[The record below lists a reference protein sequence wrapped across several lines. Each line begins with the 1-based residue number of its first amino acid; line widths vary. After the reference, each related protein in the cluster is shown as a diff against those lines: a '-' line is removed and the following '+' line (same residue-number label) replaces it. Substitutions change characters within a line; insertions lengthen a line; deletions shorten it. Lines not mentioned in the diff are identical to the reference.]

1 MFKCIPIFKGCN
13 RQVEFVDKRHC
24 SLPSV
29 PEEILRYSRTLEELF
44 LDANHIRDL
53 PKNFFRLHRLR
64 KLGLSDN
71 EIARLPPDIQ
81 NFENLV
87 ELDVSRNDIPDIP
100 DDIKHLQNLQVAD
113 FSSNPIPKLPAGFSQ
128 LKNLTVLGL
137 NDMSLTTLP
146 VDFGSLTQL
155 ESLEL
160 RENLLKHLPESIRQL
175 TKLKRLDLGD
185 NEIEELPP
193 YLGYL
198 PGLHELWLDHNQLE
212 RLPPEIGLLTNLTY
226 LDVSENRL
234 EKLPNEIGGLV
245 NLTDLDLAQNLLE
258 TLPDGVAKLSRL
270 TILKLDQNRL
280 QKLNPT
286 IGCCESMQELIL
298 TENFLSELP
307 VSIGQMT
314 KLSNLNVDRNAL
326 EYLPAEIGNCAN
338 LGVLSLRD
346 NKLKRLPPEL
356 GNCTVLH
363 VLDVSGNQLQY
374 LPYTLVNLQL
384 KAVWLSENQAQPL
397 LTFQPDTDE
406 ATGEQVLTCFL
417 LPQQEYQPITPAREL
432 ETDSDGW
439 EEREASR
446 THSVKFSEES
456 TQEKDTPFVRQ
467 NTPHPKELK
476 AKAHKLFAKD
486 RSRPEDGN
494 LDTVSEEASTKFA
507 VSGTARIGANST
519 IVENIAETKPIYENH
534 QQQPVSPKTP
544 TTAISFAPQP
554 VIAQTAGT
562 QPQSAVNAATVH
574 EPIASVAPEHGNAA
588 VVVAAA
594 AVTAAASVT
603 GDEEEEDFDES
614 ERRVGFQVEGED
626 DDFYKRPMK
635 LHRRDTPHH
644 LKNKRVQHN
653 LTDKKSSE
661 ILANALNQEK
671 KTSQLAPVQS
681 PIQENEAAEQSEQ
694 QQLQQQQPFAAPI
707 SPIPP
712 PTVPGPLSAGQLLD
726 DAVDGLT
733 ELRLEQ
739 YEIHIE
745 RTTAGLGLSIA
756 GGRGSTPFKGDDEGI
771 FISRVTEGGPAD
783 LAGLK
788 VGDKVLKV
796 NGINVVDADHY
807 QAVQVLKAC
816 GAVLVLVVE
825 REVTRLI
832 GHPVFSEDGSVSQI
846 SVETRPLAAA
856 QQHEKFI
863 PAPIEIIP
871 EQQQL
876 QQQQQ
881 IQQAPANFNSYQAN
895 VFTTPATAT
904 AAGPTNAAN
913 LSQQQ
918 QQQLQPQH
926 VGVGATNGV
935 LENGKDAPLSYLQ
948 LHTTLIRDQIGQ
960 GLGFSI
966 AGGKGSPPFKD
977 GCDGI
982 FISRITEGG
991 LAHRDGKIMVGDR
1004 VMAINGNDMT
1014 NACHDAAV
1022 QCLTEPQRFVRLV
1035 LQREY
1040 RGPLEAPLSPRSP
1053 AVLNSLSPSGYLANR
1068 PANFNRSIGDMISE
1082 QAQTNLQHAP
1092 TAAPILAQQ
1101 QQQQYPAQ
1109 QQFNYTNQ
1117 PSAYEINKT
1126 VTIPN
1131 ATAAATTLTS
1141 ASVGGNNA
1149 PKTNGFTTA
1158 ATTVPYQQ
1166 PQQQQQ
1172 QQQQID
1178 KVTGQPVPAP
1188 RRANSIPLGDAPAE
1202 ATPANGNAAQPPDSA
1217 NKPTA
1222 TPTAGPNTAADASAE
1237 TQVPPLRPLT
1247 SEDFQA
1253 MIPAHFLSGGSQH
1266 QVNVARGN
1274 EVGVGPSVT
1283 VTVNK
1288 AVPDLPMF
1296 PAAPTELGRI
1306 TETITKSTFT
1316 ETVMTRVTDNH
1327 LAEPLISEEVILPKN
1342 QGSLGF
1348 SIIGGTDHSCVP
1360 FGSHEP
1366 GIFISHVVPDGIA
1379 HKCGKLRMGDRILK
1393 VNDVDISRATHQEA
1407 VMELLKPGDDI
1418 KLTIQHDPLPPGFQE
1433 ITISKAEGER
1443 LGMHIKG
1450 GLNGQRGNPC
1460 DPTDEGVFVSKINS
1474 VGAARR
1480 DGRLKVGMRLL
1491 EVNGHSLLGIS
1502 HQDAVNVLRNAGNE
1516 IHLIACKGYD
1526 KSNLIHSIGAAG
1538 GMSTGFNTTGSRQG
1552 SRASETGSE
1561 LSQSQSMSSLDRDED
1576 ERIRQ
1581 DFEVFT
1587 PKTESNN
1594 DPSVLASV
1602 AALAHSPT
1610 TPPSAGALPQQHAA
1624 ESDTSKSSA
1633 PPPPTATTPQDA
1645 LATFA
1650 NADKTLVQSK
1660 EKSTPEKVLEIVRA
1674 ADAFTSVP
1682 PKSPAEHHD
1691 QDKIQKTTTV
1701 VISKHT
1707 LDTNPSPALA
1717 AASTPTHTS
1726 PTTLPTA
1733 GTTASTTNTTTTSPP
1748 VSPALATASSRDVAA
1763 TAASG
1768 KTVAAP
1774 PTQQQNIQQRRTPTP
1789 TSIHKTRTEP
1799 IAKPTDS
1806 RQNQSIAPTTN
1817 KATKAEPIYIIDDE
1831 EEEEEDAAEEEE
1843 EEEPA
1848 DEHGDD
1854 IDGDEDVFDTYSPNA
1869 SADQG
1874 DTDSD
1879 YFDRPRPSPRYT
1891 SDSENDYRPQRPNHE
1906 RLGNISGRS
1915 TPDLSGSAYGGHR
1928 KSVSFDLSG
1937 DERSKSD
1944 YERSRTPDG
1953 YSRYYDSEQEYGS
1966 ARPRLPRKGIL
1977 RSASPSSSNN
1987 STLER
1992 CRRPEKLPPIVP
2004 TVARIKE
2011 IDSPTLQHVRSSSPL
2026 ASRGGS
2032 GSSGYRSPPPP
2043 PEKVT
2048 VSTEIER
2055 ENPFREAFLDNSKSD
2070 EYTELAKAMSKSPSA
2085 LRSPREQF
2093 FFGSKSTE
2101 NLLGAERSA
2110 SSGRS
2115 TPSTVVSAQSKS
2127 TEDLLSSSTGAKPK
2141 RIPPPILPKPKT
2153 KKAELVHNIAL
2164 DAFQKADVGYGDFTV
2179 FEHDPTTNTIHEIR
2193 SPPPPTTPTVPI
2205 TPPPVGGSAKLPVRV
2220 KTPRSPSR
2228 PRESPP
2234 PPPVNYST
2242 MPKLPSPSPHVKK
2255 SEETY
2260 YLEVLP
2266 PPPPLSDDEIPPSQR
2281 RHTEFI
2287 HENSPDHILVTEDE
2301 HRTIMLHEN
2310 EVRNQLRGASRKSQ
2324 IPELGAPHEE
2334 APPVPHYASIKHS
2347 VNPFIDSSDDNFD
2360 SLPLP
2365 PPPEH
2370 LISSAALNPG
2380 CDSSSHCD
2388 SESSTINI
2396 ASPISSI
2403 TSPNANMQPRLDLLT
2418 SAATLQA
2425 GIPSNN
2431 PLSPTQIFPTAQ
2443 ILPVQYTQL
2452 PQPQQP
2458 NTTHILTGQL
2468 VPNSASHHFSNS
2480 PQNQSLF
2487 TVGGLVL
2494 LPQAQF
2500 TAATSQVSS
2509 SSSSSLVTTPIF
2521 LTTSGG
2527 ATSATTGV
2535 YMKPQQLQQRSPQ
2548 LHLHQ
2553 RTVLSPTSDSITTT
2567 KVPKSVSDKKR
2578 FFESAMEDQH
2588 KPSQKTEKVFS
2599 FLSKDEVE
2607 KLRQEEE
2614 RKIATLRRDKKTGLL
2629 DGAAANG
2636 NDEYDASNNNSAAA
2650 NSAAHA
2656 ATIPCLVGEHRK
2668 LQQQQPH
2675 DGGTYGANYDY
2686 DDDDRRLVVDHRHVL
2701 RDTIVERDNCD
2712 ADDMSVA
2719 ECTTITTT
2727 TTTTRIE
2734 SLTTPP
2740 PTPATPP
2747 TPAAQSQS
2755 QPQALVK
2762 SGEATEPPTI
2772 RLKLEK
2778 PKKSKKTKAK
2788 SKEAAKAPSVS
2799 TTPTDEGVAVELV
2812 AHRKAPPPP
2821 TQPAQANAQPPAQP
2835 AAPEWVATPLA
2846 AFKSPALVKSLT
2858 ESTPSAAAT
2867 TTATATPVT
2876 IAQSFKPQVDT
2887 ALAPSVATI
2896 APAPAPRTTSTQQ
2909 LSSTVA
2915 QFVDI
2920 ERQHADVPSDY
2931 NDAEDTASSIESVIA
2946 ATTPLAILSTSTT
2959 RLPNQQKPSLLPKPK
2974 VKVVIPPALLL
2985 QQTQQQQQQQEE
2997 EQQQDTSPTT
3007 PSSRIPIRTANAE
3020 RRALKAAA
3028 AAAAVGGA
3036 VAGTQVEAAATSVVV
3051 ERSSDAVQHEQSP
3064 SNGLKSKAMIN
3075 AEKRASWR
3083 AARLR
3088 SLEQGAQEAQSV
3100 IQNMNKIADDLL
3112 TTPVATEQTKKIV
3125 FPKIAIKSSDGP
3137 VIIREREKI
3146 LDEKIVRRTEEVPC
3160 PLTGRPQLRTV
3171 EYIEKTIETEV
3182 ETCQEK
3188 IISLELQDPENDDND
3203 SDDGGKDKIS
3213 NPFAS
3218 LQHAASANQQSATV
3232 LAAVTQAITTVE
3244 DETLED
3250 EEPPELL
3257 RETALL
3263 DTVDED
3269 DDEED
3274 EEDDDDDDEDE
3285 DDDDDSEEEEEDED
3299 EEDAASI
3306 VTVHANNEKLFL
3318 RTDDDSGPSDDFD
3331 SIGMF
3336 GPSSIDSVSSISKL
3350 RIQPVPIT
3358 IHQTL
3363 AKEVVVT
3370 APVVPAGVRTTTKT
3384 DYPAHSITTAST
3396 IVEVVN
3402 PLITGEGQVK
3412 SLAVGS
3418 TAQREYPI
3426 FDNEIEKSLRSKPYD
3441 DHIEDIARRKGGYD
3455 EAAEDERDDDDE
3467 AEEFSAAATG
3477 VLRSDTFVMPV
3488 VRQQQQ
3494 QRPPEELSL
3503 NAKMKNVL
3511 VELLENER
3519 VKLNLQ
3525 KSLEEDED
3533 EQHELAYGDSDDEQD
3548 MVDYVATHGANPSGI
3563 SRSAARAVSD
3573 DNGNERLLQE
3583 LIRDSNRNTI
3593 KKLAVGY
3600 DDEESEEDD
3609 DVDEEDEE
3617 EESLDSSDSEED
3629 GEADDD
3635 DEAVNIT
3642 FVDGCQV
3649 IENPNAESTLK
3660 LQKSQTYTSM
3670 KEADQTEAS
3679 KQSGAAQ
3686 EDVDKDIEHTVEKL
3700 QAEQRKL
3707 EEITKQLRKS
3717 VENLLADDD
3726 EIATAISQAVIDD
3739 EDDAVIQKPKQN
3751 VVHTVETKTVIGDDG
3766 VKKTIITETIRKPE
3780 HKQTQREPQDE
3791 ESGEALFNKLL
3802 HAGGDHKQIF
3812 DQQTG
3817 ESVITTTTT
3826 DADGTVTTT
3835 TTTISNVIKSGIPR
3849 AVLLKS
3855 EASTAGTSSSS
3866 GSSTS
3871 AHTKP
3876 EKQQHSKQK
3885 RKGKN
3890 GKK

>member
-71 EIARLPPDIQ
+71 EIVRLPPDIQ

-100 DDIKHLQNLQVAD
+100 DDIKHLQSLQVAD

-146 VDFGSLTQL
+146 VDFGCLSQL

-234 EKLPNEIGGLV
+234 EKLPNEIGGLE

-258 TLPDGVAKLSRL
+258 SLPDGIAKLSRL

-286 IGCCESMQELIL
+286 IGSCENMQELIL

-307 VSIGQMT
+307 ASIGQMT

-326 EYLPAEIGNCAN
+326 EYLPIEIGNCAN

-346 NKLKRLPPEL
+346 NKLKKLPPEL
-356 GNCTVLH
+356 GNCSVLH

-417 LPQQEYQPITPAREL
+417 LPQQEYQPITPDYPPCQLYRSSEKFDSSEFHVYQQKAREL

-486 RSRPEDGN
+486 RSRADDAK
-494 LDTVSEEASTKFA
+494 LDTVSEETSSKFS
-507 VSGTARIGANST
+507 VSGASRIGPNST
-519 IVENIAETKPIYENH
+519 IVEHITETKPIYENH
-534 QQQPVSPKTP
+534 QQPQPLSPQTPKAAVSF
-544 TTAISFAPQP
+544 SQQP
-554 VIAQTAGT
+554 VIAQVAGQQPNSDGSSVTA
-562 QPQSAVNAATVH
+562 H
-574 EPIASVAPEHGNAA
+574 EPIASVAPEHGNVA
-588 VVVAAA
+588 VVVASA
-594 AVTAAASVT
+594 AVTAAATSSGT
-603 GDEEEEDFDES
+603 GDDEEEEDFDEA
-614 ERRVGFQVEGED
+614 ERRVGFQVEGAD

-653 LTDKKSSE
+653 LTDKKASE

-671 KTSQLAPVQS
+671 KTAQLPPVQS
-681 PIQENEAAEQSEQ
+681 PIQENVAAEQNEQ
-694 QQLQQQQPFAAPI
+694 QPLQQQQQPFTAPI

-712 PTVPGPLSAGQLLD
+712 PTVPTPLSTGQLPD

-796 NGINVVDADHY
+796 NGISVIDADHY

-846 SVETRPLAAA
+846 SVETRPLPAQQQQFT

-871 EQQQL
+871 EQQQ
-876 QQQQQ
+876 QQQQ
-881 IQQAPANFNSYQAN
+881 PVTNFNSYQAN
-895 VFTTPATAT
+895 VFTTPSTLTGTAG
-904 AAGPTNAAN
+904 ATNAAN
-913 LSQQQ
+913 LSQQQQ

-926 VGVGATNGV
+926 VGVATTNGI
-935 LENGKDAPLSYLQ
+935 LENGKLTQDAPLSYLQ

-982 FISRITEGG
+982 FISRLTEGG
-991 LAHRDGKIMVGDR
+991 LAQRDGKIMVGDR

-1068 PANFNRSIGDMISE
+1068 PANFNRSIGDIITE
-1082 QAQTNLQHAP
+1082 QAQSNLQP
-1092 TAAPILAQQ
+1092 TPVLAQQ
-1101 QQQQYPAQ
+1101 QPTQ
-1109 QQFNYTNQ
+1109 QQFNYTTQ
-1117 PSAYEINKT
+1117 PSAYETHKNAA
-1126 VTIPN
+1126 IPN
-1131 ATAAATTLTS
+1131 ATAATITAGT
-1141 ASVGGNNA
+1141 ADGNIV

-1158 ATTVPYQQ
+1158 ATMTSSKQ
-1166 PQQQQQ
+1166 PQP
-1172 QQQQID
+1172 QQID
-1178 KVTGQPVPAP
+1178 KITGQPVPAP
-1188 RRANSIPLGDAPAE
+1188 RRANSIPLGDAAAE
-1202 ATPANGNAAQPPDSA
+1202 AMPANGDAAQPF
-1217 NKPTA
+1217 KPAPTTA
-1222 TPTAGPNTAADASAE
+1222 TNPPTDASSE

-1342 QGSLGF
+1342 KGSLGF

-1366 GIFISHVVPDGIA
+1366 GIFISHIVPDGIA
-1379 HKCGKLRMGDRILK
+1379 HKCEKLRMGDRILK

-1433 ITISKAEGER
+1433 IVISKAEGER

-1450 GLNGQRGNPC
+1450 GLNGQRGNPV

-1491 EVNGHSLLGIS
+1491 EVNGNSLLGAS
-1502 HQDAVNVLRNAGNE
+1502 HQDAVNILRNAGNE
-1516 IHLIACKGYD
+1516 IHLVVCKGYD

-1538 GMSTGFNTTGSRQG
+1538 GMSTGFHTSSSRQG

-1561 LSQSQSMSSLDRDED
+1561 LSQSQSISSLDRDED

-1581 DFEVFT
+1581 DFEVFA
-1587 PKTESNN
+1587 PKTELNN
-1594 DPSVLASV
+1594 ERSVLASV

-1610 TPPSAGALPQQHAA
+1610 IPPSAGALPQQHAT
-1624 ESDTSKSSA
+1624 ESDTSKIGVV
-1633 PPPPTATTPQDA
+1633 PPPPQTPQDA
-1645 LATFA
+1645 LATFT
-1650 NADKTLVQSK
+1650 NVEKTLVQTK

-1707 LDTNPSPALA
+1707 LDTNPSTGLASSPPATHSLQA
-1717 AASTPTHTS
+1717 A
-1726 PTTLPTA
+1726 LPTV
-1733 GTTASTTNTTTTSPP
+1733 GTTTTTTTTTPP
-1748 VSPALATASSRDVAA
+1748 VSPGLDSTVTTDVASASRTKAA
-1763 TAASG
+1763 T
-1768 KTVAAP
+1768 P
-1774 PTQQQNIQQRRTPTP
+1774 PPQQQQPQQQQRRTPTL
-1789 TSIHKTRTEP
+1789 P
-1799 IAKPTDS
+1799 IQKATAEAITKPKDS
-1806 RQNQSIAPTTN
+1806 RYEYKEMVKSQPHVRCEDESAPLAH
-1817 KATKAEPIYIIDDE
+1817 KAKKAEPVYIIDDE
-1831 EEEEEDAAEEEE
+1831 DEEEGEKECVDDQAEDSKDEAE
-1843 EEEPA
+1843 
-1848 DEHGDD
+1848 DD
-1854 IDGDEDVFDTYSPNA
+1854 IDAFSPNI

-1879 YFDRPRPSPRYT
+1879 YFERPHPSPRYT
-1891 SDSENDYRPQRPNHE
+1891 SDSENDYRPFRPNVE

-1915 TPDLSGSAYGGHR
+1915 TPDLSSSTFGHR

-1966 ARPRLPRKGIL
+1966 TRPRMPRKGIL

-1992 CRRPEKLPPIVP
+1992 CKRPEKLPPIVP

-2011 IDSPTLQHVRSSSPL
+2011 IDSPTVQHVRSCSPL
-2026 ASRGGS
+2026 SSRDGT
-2032 GSSGYRSPPPP
+2032 SSGYRSPPPL
-2043 PEKVT
+2043 PERVL

-2055 ENPFREAFLDNSKSD
+2055 DNPFREAFLDKTKID

-2085 LRSPREQF
+2085 LKSPREHF

-2101 NLLGAERSA
+2101 NLLSAERSV

-2115 TPSTVVSAQSKS
+2115 TPSTVISTQSKS

-2141 RIPPPILPKPKT
+2141 RIPPPIMPKPVT
-2153 KKAELVHNIAL
+2153 KKAELVHNVAL

-2179 FEHDPTTNTIHEIR
+2179 FEHDPTTNTIHEVS
-2193 SPPPPTTPTVPI
+2193 SPPPPTTPTLPL
-2205 TPPPVGGSAKLPVRV
+2205 TPPAGSIAKLPLRV

-2234 PPPVNYST
+2234 PPPPPINYAT
-2242 MPKLPSPSPHVKK
+2242 MPKPTSPSVQVRKND
-2255 SEETY
+2255 EAEAY
-2260 YLEVLP
+2260 YMEVLPPLP
-2266 PPPPLSDDEIPPSQR
+2266 PPPPADEVPPSQR
-2281 RHTEFI
+2281 RHSEFI

-2301 HRTIMLHEN
+2301 HRTIMLNEN
-2310 EVRNQLRGASRKSQ
+2310 EIRNQLRSISRKSQ
-2324 IPELGAPHEE
+2324 IPELGVPHED
-2334 APPVPHYASIKHS
+2334 APPVPNYASIKHS

-2365 PPPEH
+2365 PPPEN
-2370 LISSAALNPG
+2370 LLSFAAQNPG

-2396 ASPISSI
+2396 VSPISSI
-2403 TSPNANMQPRLDLLT
+2403 TSPNANMQPKLDNL
-2418 SAATLQA
+2418 SSIAAVQTDT
-2425 GIPSNN
+2425 PSNN

-2443 ILPVQYTQL
+2443 ILPVQYTSL
-2452 PQPQQP
+2452 PQPQQA
-2458 NTTHILTGQL
+2458 NIAQVLTGHL
-2468 VPNSASHHFSNS
+2468 IPTSKSNLSNS
-2480 PQNQSLF
+2480 QQNQSLF

-2494 LPQAQF
+2494 LPQATF
-2500 TAATSQVSS
+2500 STSTSKTTSS

-2521 LTTSGG
+2521 LASSGAAG
-2527 ATSATTGV
+2527 GL
-2535 YMKPQQLQQRSPQ
+2535 YIKPPQIQQQAPQ
-2548 LHLHQ
+2548 IHLHQ
-2553 RTVLSPTSDSITTT
+2553 RTLLSPSSEHITTS

-2607 KLRQEEE
+2607 KLKQEEE
-2614 RKIATLRRDKKTGLL
+2614 RKMATLRRDKKSRLL
-2629 DGAAANG
+2629 DGSSANG
-2636 NDEYDASNNNSAAA
+2636 NDENDAYITSAPA
-2650 NSAAHA
+2650 SVA
-2656 ATIPCLVGEHRK
+2656 ATIASEHRK
-2668 LQQQQPH
+2668 LQTD
-2675 DGGTYGANYDY
+2675 DGNYEGDY
-2686 DDDDRRLVVDHRHVL
+2686 AYEDDRRLIADHRNVL
-2701 RDTIVERDNCD
+2701 RERDNSD
-2712 ADDMSVA
+2712 ADDMS
-2719 ECTTITTT
+2719 
-2727 TTTTRIE
+2727 
-2734 SLTTPP
+2734 
-2740 PTPATPP
+2740 
-2747 TPAAQSQS
+2747 
-2755 QPQALVK
+2755 
-2762 SGEATEPPTI
+2762 
-2772 RLKLEK
+2772 
-2778 PKKSKKTKAK
+2778 
-2788 SKEAAKAPSVS
+2788 
-2799 TTPTDEGVAVELV
+2799 
-2812 AHRKAPPPP
+2812 
-2821 TQPAQANAQPPAQP
+2821 
-2835 AAPEWVATPLA
+2835 
-2846 AFKSPALVKSLT
+2846 
-2858 ESTPSAAAT
+2858 
-2867 TTATATPVT
+2867 
-2876 IAQSFKPQVDT
+2876 
-2887 ALAPSVATI
+2887 
-2896 APAPAPRTTSTQQ
+2896 
-2909 LSSTVA
+2909 
-2915 QFVDI
+2915 
-2920 ERQHADVPSDY
+2920 
-2931 NDAEDTASSIESVIA
+2931 
-2946 ATTPLAILSTSTT
+2946 
-2959 RLPNQQKPSLLPKPK
+2959 
-2974 VKVVIPPALLL
+2974 
-2985 QQTQQQQQQQEE
+2985 
-2997 EQQQDTSPTT
+2997 
-3007 PSSRIPIRTANAE
+3007 
-3020 RRALKAAA
+3020 
-3028 AAAAVGGA
+3028 
-3036 VAGTQVEAAATSVVV
+3036 
-3051 ERSSDAVQHEQSP
+3051 
-3064 SNGLKSKAMIN
+3064 

-3088 SLEQGAQEAQSV
+3088 SLEQGAQEAQNV
-3100 IQNMNKIADDLL
+3100 IKNMNKIADDLL
-3112 TTPVATEQTKKIV
+3112 VAPAISEAKKIV

-3160 PLTGRPQLRTV
+3160 PVTGRPQLRTV
-3171 EYIEKTIETEV
+3171 EYIEKIIETEV

-3188 IISLELQDPENDDND
+3188 IISLELQDPENDDDDSND
-3203 SDDGGKDKIS
+3203 SRRAKSTSPYAFPTYGVSSKDS
-3213 NPFAS
+3213 
-3218 LQHAASANQQSATV
+3218 
-3232 LAAVTQAITTVE
+3232 TTVVAAATPTTVAVAMA

-3257 RETALL
+3257 RETMLL
-3263 DTVDED
+3263 DTVDEHDYD
-3269 DDEED
+3269 DTT
-3274 EEDDDDDDEDE
+3274 DEDG
-3285 DDDDDSEEEEEDED
+3285 EEEGEEE

-3306 VTVHANNEKLFL
+3306 VTVHANNEQLFL
-3318 RTDDDSGPSDDFD
+3318 RTDDESIVSDDFD
-3331 SIGMF
+3331 GIGRC

-3358 IHQTL
+3358 LHQTL

-3370 APVVPAGVRTTTKT
+3370 APAVSTRIVPSTNTESPIHG
-3384 DYPAHSITTAST
+3384 TTAAHT

-3402 PLITGEGQVK
+3402 PLISGDGQVK
-3412 SLAVGS
+3412 CIAVGKI
-3418 TAQREYPI
+3418 TEYEYPI
-3426 FDNEIEKSLRSKPYD
+3426 FDNETRMRLRSQRIDSDVTDVDAKKVQQDVDVEHGED
-3441 DHIEDIARRKGGYD
+3441 DN
-3455 EAAEDERDDDDE
+3455 DDE
-3467 AEEFSAAATG
+3467 AEQLAAAATG
-3477 VLRSDTFVMPV
+3477 VFRSDTFVLPTI
-3488 VRQQQQ
+3488 QQQQ
-3494 QRPPEELSL
+3494 HQEQHLQLQHQPQEELSL

-3525 KSLEEDED
+3525 KSLEEDD
-3533 EQHELAYGDSDDEQD
+3533 EEQQELAYGDPDDED
-3548 MVDYVATHGANPSGI
+3548 DDAVDYAAVRRREFSGF
-3563 SRSAARAVSD
+3563 SRGGVRGTSD
-3573 DNGNERLLQE
+3573 GNGNDRMLVE
-3583 LIRDSNRNTI
+3583 LMRDSNRNTI
-3593 KKLAVGY
+3593 KKLAGGL
-3600 DDEESEEDD
+3600 DDDDSDVEEDD
-3609 DVDEEDEE
+3609 DEGEE
-3617 EESLDSSDSEED
+3617 EEDSLDSSDSEDDAED
-3629 GEADDD
+3629 DE
-3635 DEAVNIT
+3635 EAVNIT
-3642 FVDGCQV
+3642 LIDGCQV
-3649 IENPNAESTLK
+3649 IENPNTETPLK

-3670 KEADQTEAS
+3670 KDAEQLQDKSTTEVAI
-3679 KQSGAAQ
+3679 AQ
-3686 EDVDKDIEHTVEKL
+3686 EDVDKDIEHTVETL

-3726 EIATAISQAVIDD
+3726 AIAEAVSHTSKG
-3739 EDDAVIQKPKQN
+3739 ENSKVAEN
-3751 VVHTVETKTVIGDDG
+3751 LTHEVVRTVETKTVIDEDG
-3766 VKKTIITETIRKPE
+3766 SKKTIVIETIHKPE
-3780 HKQTQREPQDE
+3780 SKPKQPERSHE

-3802 HAGGDHKQIF
+3802 HAGGDLKQIL

-3826 DADGTVTTT
+3826 DTDGTVTTT

-3849 AVLLKS
+3849 AVVLKS
-3855 EASTAGTSSSS
+3855 ESGKTEETTDAESVGRSRETDGSSS
-3866 GSSTS
+3866 
-3871 AHTKP
+3871 
-3876 EKQQHSKQK
+3876 KQNKQK
-3885 RKGKN
+3885 RKGKMATS
-3890 GKK
+3890 K

>member
-417 LPQQEYQPITPAREL
+417 LPQQEYQPITPDYPPGLLYRSSEKFDSSEFHVYQQKAREL

-562 QPQSAVNAATVH
+562 QPQSAVNAVTVH

-603 GDEEEEDFDES
+603 GDEEEEDFDEA

-712 PTVPGPLSAGQLLD
+712 PTVPGSLPAGQLLD

-871 EQQQL
+871 QQQQL
-876 QQQQQ
+876 QQQQL
-881 IQQAPANFNSYQAN
+881 QQAPANFNSYQAN

-913 LSQQQ
+913 LSQQ

-1109 QQFNYTNQ
+1109 QQFNYTTQ

-1131 ATAAATTLTS
+1131 ATAAAATLTS

-1166 PQQQQQ
+1166 PQPQ

-1222 TPTAGPNTAADASAE
+1222 TPTAAGPNPAADASAE

-1418 KLTIQHDPLPPGFQE
+1418 KLTIQHDPLPPGFQIEVEILQTEE

-1538 GMSTGFNTTGSRQG
+1538 GMSTGFNTGSRQG

-1581 DFEVFT
+1581 DFEVFA

-1624 ESDTSKSSA
+1624 ESETSKSSA
-1633 PPPPTATTPQDA
+1633 PPPTATTPQDA

-1733 GTTASTTNTTTTSPP
+1733 GTTASTTTTTTTSPP

-1763 TAASG
+1763 AAASG

-1789 TSIHKTRTEP
+1789 TSIHKTRTETV
-1799 IAKPTDS
+1799 AKPTDS

-1817 KATKAEPIYIIDDE
+1817 KVTKAEPIYIIDDE

-1843 EEEPA
+1843 EEQP
-1848 DEHGDD
+1848 DEHDD
-1854 IDGDEDVFDTYSPNA
+1854 VIDGDEDVFDTYSPNA

-1891 SDSENDYRPQRPNHE
+1891 SDSENDYRPHRPNHE

-2032 GSSGYRSPPPP
+2032 SSSGYRSPPPQ

-2055 ENPFREAFLDNSKSD
+2055 ENPFREAFLDSSKSD

-2205 TPPPVGGSAKLPVRV
+2205 TPPPAGSSAKLPVRV

-2242 MPKLPSPSPHVKK
+2242 MPKLASPTPHVKK

-2347 VNPFIDSSDDNFD
+2347 
-2360 SLPLP
+2360 
-2365 PPPEH
+2365 
-2370 LISSAALNPG
+2370 
-2380 CDSSSHCD
+2380 
-2388 SESSTINI
+2388 
-2396 ASPISSI
+2396 
-2403 TSPNANMQPRLDLLT
+2403 PRLDLLS

-2468 VPNSASHHFSNS
+2468 VPNSTSHHFSNS

-2521 LTTSGG
+2521 LATSGG

-2553 RTVLSPTSDSITTT
+2553 RTVLSPTSESITTT

-2629 DGAAANG
+2629 DGPAANG

-2656 ATIPCLVGEHRK
+2656 ATISCLAGEHRK

-2712 ADDMSVA
+2712 ADDMS
-2719 ECTTITTT
+2719 
-2727 TTTTRIE
+2727 
-2734 SLTTPP
+2734 
-2740 PTPATPP
+2740 
-2747 TPAAQSQS
+2747 
-2755 QPQALVK
+2755 
-2762 SGEATEPPTI
+2762 
-2772 RLKLEK
+2772 
-2778 PKKSKKTKAK
+2778 
-2788 SKEAAKAPSVS
+2788 
-2799 TTPTDEGVAVELV
+2799 
-2812 AHRKAPPPP
+2812 
-2821 TQPAQANAQPPAQP
+2821 
-2835 AAPEWVATPLA
+2835 
-2846 AFKSPALVKSLT
+2846 
-2858 ESTPSAAAT
+2858 
-2867 TTATATPVT
+2867 
-2876 IAQSFKPQVDT
+2876 
-2887 ALAPSVATI
+2887 
-2896 APAPAPRTTSTQQ
+2896 
-2909 LSSTVA
+2909 
-2915 QFVDI
+2915 
-2920 ERQHADVPSDY
+2920 
-2931 NDAEDTASSIESVIA
+2931 
-2946 ATTPLAILSTSTT
+2946 
-2959 RLPNQQKPSLLPKPK
+2959 
-2974 VKVVIPPALLL
+2974 
-2985 QQTQQQQQQQEE
+2985 
-2997 EQQQDTSPTT
+2997 
-3007 PSSRIPIRTANAE
+3007 
-3020 RRALKAAA
+3020 
-3028 AAAAVGGA
+3028 
-3036 VAGTQVEAAATSVVV
+3036 
-3051 ERSSDAVQHEQSP
+3051 
-3064 SNGLKSKAMIN
+3064 

-3112 TTPVATEQTKKIV
+3112 TTPVTA
-3125 FPKIAIKSSDGP
+3125 
-3137 VIIREREKI
+3137 
-3146 LDEKIVRRTEEVPC
+3146 
-3160 PLTGRPQLRTV
+3160 
-3171 EYIEKTIETEV
+3171 EV

-3218 LQHAASANQQSATV
+3218 LQHAANASQQAATV
-3232 LAAVTQAITTVE
+3232 LAAATQAITTIE
-3244 DETLED
+3244 DETLDD

-3274 EEDDDDDDEDE
+3274 EEDDDDDDEEE
-3285 DDDDDSEEEEEDED
+3285 DDDEDSEEEEEDED

-3331 SIGMF
+3331 SIGIF

-3370 APVVPAGVRTTTKT
+3370 APVVPAGVRTTTKN
-3384 DYPAHSITTAST
+3384 DYPAHSITAAST

-3441 DHIEDIARRKGGYD
+3441 DHIEDIVRRKGGYD
-3455 EAAEDERDDDDE
+3455 EAAEDEPDDDDE

-3477 VLRSDTFVMPV
+3477 VLRSDTFVMPT

-3525 KSLEEDED
+3525 KSLEEDE
-3533 EQHELAYGDSDDEQD
+3533 EAQHELAYGDPDDEQD
-3548 MVDYVATHGANPSGI
+3548 MVDYVASHGANLSGI

-3609 DVDEEDEE
+3609 DGDEEDEE

-3635 DEAVNIT
+3635 DEAVNVT

-3707 EEITKQLRKS
+3707 EQITKQLRKS

-3739 EDDAVIQKPKQN
+3739 DDDVVIKPPKQN

-3855 EASTAGTSSSS
+3855 EASSAGTSSS
-3866 GSSTS
+3866 SSTS